1 MLRAFTNWAL
11 SLLNISSRL
20 SKTRDELSRVEERVR
35 DLEEGMRI
43 FSQELR
49 HLRELNAAEREK
61 LLLKIEGIVTRVQ
74 PSLPG
79 KQRRKSK

>member
-20 SKTRDELSRVEERVR
+20 SKTHDALSHVEERVR
-35 DLEEGMRI
+35 DLEEGMRV

-49 HLRELNAAEREK
+49 HQRELDAAEREK
-61 LLLKIEGIVTRVQ
+61 LLLKIECLAMKGQ
-74 PSLPG
+74 PALP
-79 KQRRKSK
+79 KMRRRKSK